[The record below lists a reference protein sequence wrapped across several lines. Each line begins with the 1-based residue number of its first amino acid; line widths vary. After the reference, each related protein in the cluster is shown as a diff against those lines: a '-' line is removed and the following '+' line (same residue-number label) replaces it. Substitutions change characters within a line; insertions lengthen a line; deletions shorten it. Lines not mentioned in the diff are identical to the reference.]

1 MSVSRIRAWDDEYLS
16 EFTKVLNDYFPEVLH
31 KCFLIN
37 APKIVALAFAAGAL
51 SRHQLLHS
59 SSFQQCSVFF
69 FAASSEPFFLICN
82 VVF

>member
-51 SRHQLLHS
+51 SHHCCSILLLS
-59 SSFQQCSVFF
+59 SSSVGSFLF
-69 FAASSEPFFLICN
+69 FATAF
-82 VVF
+82 